1 MVPRWKLVLIAV
13 LAFAGALA
21 GVFAAIKL
29 AAPPETAD
37 ALFARAKARATVEHK
52 NVLLVFSA
60 SWCGPCKR
68 YERFLENGEMRAI
81 TEKAFVV
88 QRIEVG
94 EHPDDSR
101 HQNTPGGEAL
111 LSALGANGKRVV
123 PFLMITDKNGE
134 PIVNS
139 YRNGDADDS
148 IGYPVDPSD
157 IDWYCQMLL
166 RAAPNLSVEDLAATD
181 NWLLDHAAR

>member
-1 MVPRWKLVLIAV
+1 MIWYGKLSLAGV
-13 LAFAGALA
+13 LAFGAII
-21 GVFAAIKL
+21 AAS
-29 AAPPETAD
+29 APALLPQTAND
-37 ALFARAKARATVEHK
+37 LFASAKAEAKTEHK

-166 RAAPNLSVEDLAATD
+166 RSAPNLSVEDLAATD
-181 NWLLDHAAR
+181 NWLLDHATR